1 MVAINTG
8 VSGML
13 TLEEKKKRKAE
24 YKKEWYQ
31 KNKERMKE
39 VSAEYYQKN
48 KEAIA
53 EKIKEYYKNNR
64 EAREAKRETA
74 KKWREKNKE
83 YKAAKDKVY
92 RIKYYQKNKEA
103 IAKRMKEWGK
113 EYREKQKN
121 NIEAREAKREYDKEW
136 SKNKYRTDLTWK
148 MSRILIKSLRNKL
161 KRHLI
166 KGTNPE
172 FSYTKAASSL
182 LGCTVEELKTHIEN
196 QFEDGMTWEN
206 WTRDGWH
213 LDHIVPCSSFDLTK
227 KKEQKKCFHYT
238 NLQPLWAE
246 DNLSKGSKL
255 NWNKKEL
262 VV

>member
-1 MVAINTG
+1 
-8 VSGML
+8 ML

-64 EAREAKRETA
+64 
-74 KKWREKNKE
+74 
-83 YKAAKDKVY
+83 
-92 RIKYYQKNKEA
+92 
-103 IAKRMKEWGK
+103 
-113 EYREKQKN
+113 
-121 NIEAREAKREYDKEW
+121 EAREAKREYDKEW

-255 NWNKKEL
+255 NWSRKEL

>member
-1 MVAINTG
+1 
-8 VSGML
+8 ML
-13 TLEEKKKRKAE
+13 TIEEKKQW
-24 YKKEWYQ
+24 KKEYNKKWRE
-31 KNKERMKE
+31 KNKERR
-39 VSAEYYQKN
+39 AEYYEKN

-53 EKIKEYYKNNR
+53 EKTKEYYKNNR
-64 EAREAKRETA
+64 EAREAKKETA

-148 MSRILIKSLRNKL
+148 MGRILIKSLHNKL

-206 WTRDGWH
+206 WTRDGCT
-213 LDHIVPCSSFDLTK
+213 L
-227 KKEQKKCFHYT
+227 E
-238 NLQPLWAE
+238 
-246 DNLSKGSKL
+246 
-255 NWNKKEL
+255 
-262 VV
+262 

>member
-1 MVAINTG
+1 
-8 VSGML
+8 ML

-39 VSAEYYQKN
+39 VSAE
-48 KEAIA
+48 
-53 EKIKEYYKNNR
+53 
-64 EAREAKRETA
+64 
-74 KKWREKNKE
+74 
-83 YKAAKDKVY
+83 
-92 RIKYYQKNKEA
+92 YYQKNKEA

-227 KKEQKKCFHYT
+227 NEEQEKCFHYT